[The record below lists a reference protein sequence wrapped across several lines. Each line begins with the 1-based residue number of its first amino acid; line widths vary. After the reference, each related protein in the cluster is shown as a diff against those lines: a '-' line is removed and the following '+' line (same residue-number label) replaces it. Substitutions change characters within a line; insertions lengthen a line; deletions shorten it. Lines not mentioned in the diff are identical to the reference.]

1 MLFVALNCSI
11 VVLGHRQLSCFIE
24 KQKIKKIKKGS
35 KSGQFTLYK
44 NQCHVILCDCVSVAV
59 YTVLHRRLVQPLI
72 SLYFG

>member
-1 MLFVALNCSI
+1 MLFVVLNCSI

-24 KQKIKKIKKGS
+24 KQKIKKKKGS
-35 KSGQFTLYK
+35 KSGQFTLYE

-59 YTVLHRRLVQPLI
+59 YTVLLRRLVQPLI

>member
-1 MLFVALNCSI
+1 MLFVVLNCSI

-24 KQKIKKIKKGS
+24 KQKIFKKGS

-59 YTVLHRRLVQPLI
+59 YTVLLRRLVQPLF

>member
-1 MLFVALNCSI
+1 MLFVVLNCSN

-24 KQKIKKIKKGS
+24 KQKILKKGS

-59 YTVLHRRLVQPLI
+59 YTVLLRRLVQPLF

>member
-1 MLFVALNCSI
+1 MLFVVLNCSI

-24 KQKIKKIKKGS
+24 KQKIKKKKKGS

-59 YTVLHRRLVQPLI
+59 YTVLLRRLVQPLI